1 MWLPGRLLRLIVAH
15 SAHSA
20 ACRQELSLS
29 RVQPPAVAMQS
40 RPTLILRWR
49 CMTPILSMA
58 SIKYQKEAP
67 PLSSDRVLLLEGVHN
82 FRDYGGYAVA
92 GGGRLKRGL
101 LWRSG
106 QHHGATDSDLAR
118 IAALGLVSVFDLRSE
133 RERTSHPCRRP
144 EGFAAAVHVAD
155 DPPALPEGHA
165 APHLAAAQVPR
176 QRDAA
181 ATREAM
187 RRNYERI
194 AFRPELVAMIRRQL
208 AELASGAGPS
218 LVNCMAGKDR
228 TGVAV
233 AAVHLAAGVH
243 RDDVIADY
251 LLTNTAGDAEARI
264 AAGMMTVAAMT
275 GQLAP
280 DALRVLMSVE
290 AEWLEIA
297 FAAMAERHGSIEGYL
312 GEALGVD
319 DALRERLRAAL
330 VE

>member
-1 MWLPGRLLRLIVAH
+1 
-15 SAHSA
+15 
-20 ACRQELSLS
+20 
-29 RVQPPAVAMQS
+29 
-40 RPTLILRWR
+40 
-49 CMTPILSMA
+49 MA
-58 SIKYQKEAP
+58 SIGNRKKHP
-67 PLSSDRVLLLEGVHN
+67 MSSDRVIPLEGVHN

-118 IAALGLVSVFDLRSE
+118 IAELRLVSVFDLRSP
-133 RERTSHPCRRP
+133 RERATQPCRRP
-144 EGFAAAVHVAD
+144 RGFAAAVHVAS

-165 APHLAAAQVPR
+165 APHLAAVQVPR
-176 QRDAA
+176 QRGAA

-187 RRNYERI
+187 RWNYEGI
-194 AFRPELVAMIRRQL
+194 PFRPELVAMIRRQL
-208 AELASGAGPS
+208 AELASGTGPS

-228 TGVAV
+228 TGLAV
-233 AAVHLAAGVH
+233 AAVHLAIGVH

-264 AAGMMTVAAMT
+264 AAGMAAVGAIT

-297 FAAMAERHGSIEGYL
+297 FVAMAERHGSIVGYL
-312 GEALGVD
+312 RDVLDVD